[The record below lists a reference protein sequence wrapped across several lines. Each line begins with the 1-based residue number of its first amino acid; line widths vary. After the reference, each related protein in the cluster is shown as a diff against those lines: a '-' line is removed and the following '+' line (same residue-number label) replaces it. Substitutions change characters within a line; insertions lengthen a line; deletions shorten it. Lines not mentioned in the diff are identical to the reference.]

1 MSNRVSP
8 IWTKWT
14 GPYKMEDFPPFTEGG
29 RGVKPPNFSF
39 QLFFNR
45 AVVFKRLKFNP
56 TGPLQLCLWLAGIIY
71 PNCMAW
77 FNLVLHIVHLRSK
90 SQLKYQKMS
99 FRRRLK
105 LVFLWYSFY
114 KCPLKKF
121 WKDWQPWSPTKTVF
135 GQKHRCAIFKGI
147 AFSDFFSITQMRL

>member
-1 MSNRVSP
+1 MDCSNNVQQGLPHLDQMDWSIQDGGSP
-8 IWTKWT
+8 
-14 GPYKMEDFPPFTEGG
+14 PPLHRGVEGG
-29 RGVKPPNFSF
+29 GKPPKFSS

-90 SQLKYQKMS
+90 SQLKYK
-99 FRRRLK
+99 K
-105 LVFLWYSFY
+105 KWVFAGDSNWYFYYTVFTSVLW
-114 KCPLKKF
+114 KKF
-121 WKDWQPWSPTKTVF
+121 ERTGNPDLQPKPYLVKNFDVLF
-135 GQKHRCAIFKGI
+135 LKV
-147 AFSDFFSITQMRL
+147 